1 MCPHQ
6 VYFYLTSQGRRV
18 GLLHLKSYAKQDFGW
33 KRPARCG
40 LRSTSSNGLTRAT
53 ACSNFSSRRWPA
65 LKLLAHH
72 WSALL
77 GPVIVDGHIGVDR
90 VDVILPGEGE
100 QTSSRSHQRATVPME
115 DCILHG
121 GF

>member
-18 GLLHLKSYAKQDFGW
+18 GLLHLKSYAKQDFAW

-40 LRSTSSNGLTRAT
+40 LRSTSTNVLTGAT

-72 WSALL
+72 WGTLL
-77 GPVIVDGHIGVDR
+77 GPGIADGHIGVDR
-90 VDVILPGEGE
+90 VDVILPGERE